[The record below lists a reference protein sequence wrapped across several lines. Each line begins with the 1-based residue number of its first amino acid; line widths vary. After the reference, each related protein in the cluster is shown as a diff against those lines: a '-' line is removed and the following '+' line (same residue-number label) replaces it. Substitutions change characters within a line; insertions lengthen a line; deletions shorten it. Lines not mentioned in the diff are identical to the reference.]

1 MKHSSRIILA
11 LVATALAA
19 ACSSTQPVVDQSVML
34 AYCKEPNSANLD
46 NLSKNYSSLINKT
59 RKTGLK
65 QPGVYSD
72 YAVALVKQGR
82 RAEANSWFNKE
93 IAEFASSKGYVM
105 QLKRTLLPEYVNDN
119 SINENATT
127 DDESV
132 LTPEKRAAAEK
143 RAATVMDKK
152 KDKQHKNND

>member
-1 MKHSSRIILA
+1 MAFTVLSESVPEIEG
-11 LVATALAA
+11 LVIFTVKVLV
-19 ACSSTQPVVDQSVML
+19 T
-34 AYCKEPNSANLD
+34 
-46 NLSKNYSSLINKT
+46 
-59 RKTGLK
+59 
-65 QPGVYSD
+65 
-72 YAVALVKQGR
+72 VALFLSVTVSVNLNVPDFVGVP
-82 RAEANSWFNKE
+82 ES
-93 IAEFASSKGYVM
+93 FA
-105 QLKRTLLPEYVNDN
+105 LLPEYVNDN

>member
-19 ACSSTQPVVDQSVML
+19 ACSSSQPVVDQSVML

-127 DDESV
+127 DDESA